1 MTAEADRDI
10 NFMMMACDT
19 TVGMLDNTAVAVVS
33 MDCPQSAVT
42 ASELIYVNCVAL

>member
-1 MTAEADRDI
+1 MTVDADRDI
-10 NFMMMACDT
+10 NFIVKACDT

-33 MDCPQSAVT
+33 MGCPQSAVT